1 MLAMG
6 YVKHCRFYKESN
18 MHRFALG
25 DYVQPVKS
33 RTLPRNSVWI
43 VRRYPSFYQH
53 DVELD
58 LVYDGGPK
66 SFLPEDVKSGIFDD
80 REFVKVA
87 AIYGTLVDHGT
98 VTERVSVN
106 AGTPVTSSIG
116 NELNDIREHAYK
128 AVVQHALSE
137 AGLASDADPVAL
149 ADNVVSDAEA
159 KLEAAKKLA
168 RKVREA
174 AKAKAK
180 AEAEAKRKAE
190 AEKKAAEERQAISAR
205 LHKDSNL
212 AAATVALIAELS
224 RLHNGGAE
232 RVAEASIAAH
242 AKQLQPLA
250 KSYGYKIAKPGAL
263 AIVVKA

>member
-1 MLAMG
+1 MLAVG

-18 MHRFALG
+18 MYRFLRG
-25 DYVQPVKS
+25 DYVRPDNS
-33 RTLPRNSVWI
+33 PGLPRNSVW
-43 VRRYPSFYQH
+43 VVLRYVGPDLH
-53 DVELD
+53 KVELG
-58 LVYDGGPK
+58 LVCAGWPTP
-66 SFLPEDVKSGIFDD
+66 FLPEDVKSGIFDD

-87 AIYGTLVDHGT
+87 ASPGTLVDRGT
-98 VTERVSVN
+98 VTGRIY

-116 NELNDIREHAYK
+116 NELNDIREHSYK
-128 AVVQHALSE
+128 AGVQHALSE

-190 AEKKAAEERQAISAR
+190 AEKKAAEERQAISDR
-205 LHKDSNL
+205 LRQDRYL
-212 AAATVALIAELS
+212 AEATVALIAELT
-224 RLHNGGAE
+224 RLHVFGGSE

-242 AKQLQPLA
+242 AEQLQPLA

>member
-1 MLAMG
+1 
-6 YVKHCRFYKESN
+6 
-18 MHRFALG
+18 MHRFAPG

-43 VRRYPSFYQH
+43 VRRYFSFDQH
-53 DVELD
+53 QVELG
-58 LVYDGGPK
+58 LVCAGGPN
-66 SFLPEDVKSGIFDD
+66 SFLPEDVNSGIFDD

-87 AIYGTLVDHGT
+87 ASHGTLVDHGT
-98 VTERVSVN
+98 VTGRISVN

-128 AVVQHALSE
+128 AGVQYALSE
-137 AGLASDADPVAL
+137 AWLASDADPVAL
-149 ADNVVSDAEA
+149 ADNVVSDAVA

-168 RKVREA
+168 RKVREE

-190 AEKKAAEERQAISAR
+190 AEKKAAEERQAISDR
-205 LHKDSNL
+205 LRQDRYL
-212 AAATVALIAELS
+212 AEATVALISELS

-232 RVAEASIAAH
+232 QPAASSIAAH
-242 AKQLQPLA
+242 AEQLQPLA
-250 KSYGYKIAKPGAL
+250 KSYGYKIAKPGVI